1 MTIKNADDSAAGKSH
16 FCLSLAIAAQIP
28 ALTTNPG
35 GAMFLTSERE
45 IATARLYELAD
56 HFLST
61 HDPRGLL
68 NADDLLDNVLSN
80 IVTDITL
87 LEHTLMY
94 KVPFILRKRFGQGP
108 ARLLGQDGE
117 EEGGEGKPIRVLII
131 DSITALI
138 RGADSTYANSSS
150 IGLAERSRYLC
161 AVSDKLKALAV
172 EFNLAV
178 VVINQVSDVFT
189 KVPVLPST
197 PTQPATQQL
206 SQFYT
211 DGPEPPM
218 LYATQSR
225 WFSGQTETL
234 KKEASLGI
242 VWANAINTRVMLS
255 RTGRRRMVDPK
266 DLSKRP
272 KRRKEVVEVEDGDT
286 GAEAGS
292 SGIPG
297 TAGAGPVVDETTP
310 MLIRRAHVVFSPFA
324 PTATIDYIISPT
336 GVHSIPDSYR
346 LVDIAQTVKRRQRMA
361 KAILGLDDDE
371 PETAPNDQIA
381 LLNVPDRSDP
391 PSQVSQTSER
401 VGESRG
407 QGDDDVFDE
416 FGDEVFDDF
425 GDLPS
430 EFWEG
435 KMGQVANEPMLLGG
449 KL

>member
-1 MTIKNADDSAAGKSH
+1 
-16 FCLSLAIAAQIP
+16 
-28 ALTTNPG
+28 
-35 GAMFLTSERE
+35 MFLTSERE

-56 HFLST
+56 HFLAT

-94 KVPFILRKRFGQGP
+94 KVPFILRQRAGRGP
-108 ARLLGQDGE
+108 ARLLGQEG
-117 EEGGEGKPIRVLII
+117 EEGGEGKPIRVIII

-161 AVSDKLKALAV
+161 AVSDRLKALAV

-189 KVPVLPST
+189 RAPALPST
-197 PTQPATQQL
+197 PTNPPSTQQM

-242 VWANAINTRVMLS
+242 VWANAINTRIMLS
-255 RTGRRRMVDPK
+255 RTGRRRMVDPR
-266 DLSKRP
+266 DLSKRH
-272 KRRKEVVEVEDGDT
+272 KRRKEVLEEG
-286 GAEAGS
+286 EAPS
-292 SGIPG
+292 SGVN
-297 TAGAGPVVDETTP
+297 GAGPVVDDTAP
-310 MLIRRAHVVFSPFA
+310 MLIRRAHVVFCPFA

-346 LVDIAQTVKRRQRMA
+346 LIDIAQTVRRRQRMA

-371 PETAPNDQIA
+371 NEQNG
-381 LLNVPDRSDP
+381 LVVPTSDP
-391 PSQVSQTSER
+391 PSQLSQVSEH

-407 QGDDDVFDE
+407 KGDDEVFDE

-425 GDLPS
+425 GDLPA

-435 KMGQVANEPMLLGG
+435 KLDQSGG
-449 KL
+449 

>member
-1 MTIKNADDSAAGKSH
+1 VCADDSAAGKSH
-16 FCLSLAIAAQIP
+16 FCLSLALAAQIP
-28 ALTTNPG
+28 ALTANPG

-61 HDPRGLL
+61 YDPRGLL

-80 IVTDITL
+80 IVTDISL

-94 KVPFILRKRFGQGP
+94 KVPFILRNRFGQGSS
-108 ARLLGQDGE
+108 RLLGRPGQ

-189 KVPVLPST
+189 RVPVLPST

-225 WFSGQTETL
+225 WFSGQTESL

-242 VWANAINTRVMLS
+242 VWANAINTRIMLS

-266 DLSKRP
+266 DLFKRP
-272 KRRKEVVEVEDGDT
+272 KRRKEVLEVEEGE
-286 GAEAGS
+286 AEAASLGVPS
-292 SGIPG
+292 ANGP
-297 TAGAGPVVDETTP
+297 GPVVDDTAP
-310 MLIRRAHVVFSPFA
+310 MLIRRAHIVFSPFA

-336 GVHSIPDSYR
+336 GVHTIPDSYR
-346 LVDIAQTVKRRQRMA
+346 LIDIAQTVRRRQRMA
-361 KAILGLDDDE
+361 KAILGLDDDPPE
-371 PETAPNDQIA
+371 PEHNEHDGPVGLD
-381 LLNVPDRSDP
+381 LNVPERSDP
-391 PSQVSQTSER
+391 PSQLSQTSER

-407 QGDDDVFDE
+407 KGDDDIFDE

-435 KMGQVANEPMLLGG
+435 KMGEVVNDPMLVGG

>member
-1 MTIKNADDSAAGKSH
+1 MLHADDSAAGKSH

-28 ALTTNPG
+28 ALTKRPG

-45 IATARLYELAD
+45 IATDRLYELAD
-56 HFLST
+56 HFLAT
-61 HDPRGLL
+61 HDPRGRLD
-68 NADDLLDNVLSN
+68 ADSLLDNVLSS
-80 IVTDITL
+80 IVTDIAL

-94 KVPFILRKRFGQGP
+94 KVPYILRKRAGTGP
-108 ARLLGQDGE
+108 ARLLGKTGE
-117 EEGGEGKPIRVLII
+117 DTGGEGNPIRVLII

-161 AVSDKLKALAV
+161 AVSDRLKALAV

-189 KVPVLPST
+189 RLPMPST
-197 PTQPATQQL
+197 PTGQPATQQL

-242 VWANAINTRVMLS
+242 VWANAINTRIMLS
-255 RTGRRRMVDPK
+255 RTGRRRMVDPR

-272 KRRKEVVEVEDGDT
+272 KRRRGEVEEDD
-286 GAEAGS
+286 AVPSA
-292 SGIPG
+292 IAPL
-297 TAGAGPVVDETTP
+297 PVVDESTP
-310 MLIRRAHVVFSPFA
+310 MLIRRAHVVFCPFA
-324 PTATIDYIISPT
+324 PVATIDYIITPT

-346 LVDIAQTVKRRQRMA
+346 LIDIAQTVRRRARMA
-361 KAILGLDDDE
+361 RAILGDDDDTE
-371 PETAPNDQIA
+371 DMQVGLAVPN
-381 LLNVPDRSDP
+381 SDP
-391 PSQVSQTSER
+391 PSQSQSQMSER

-407 QGDDDVFDE
+407 KGDDEVFDE

-425 GDLPS
+425 GDLPA

-435 KMGQVANEPMLLGG
+435 KMQTVEPLLVGG